1 MFKILVVEHIHPAGE
16 ALLAQ
21 KAEISFPPAAECGWH
36 FGSDWRV

>member
-21 KAEISFPPAAECGWH
+21 KAQLVFPSRRTRLGFWK
-36 FGSDWRV
+36 